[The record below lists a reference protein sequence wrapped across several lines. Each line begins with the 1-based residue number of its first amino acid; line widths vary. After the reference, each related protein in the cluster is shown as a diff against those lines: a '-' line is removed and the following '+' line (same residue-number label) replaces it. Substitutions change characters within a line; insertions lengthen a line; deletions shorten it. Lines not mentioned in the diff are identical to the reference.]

1 MNNYEAMFIFPE
13 TLKENALEDAVSHA
27 KAEIKKAGGEVDST
41 TRLGKRAFSRMMKKQ
56 QSGFYVLVTFKMDG
70 DKIKPLLARYK
81 LSEEVFRVQV
91 VKAPVRSRK
100 AVKGKT
106 EEGKKD
112 GNTK

>member
-13 TLKENALEDAVSHA
+13 TLKENVLEEAVTHA
-27 KAEIKKAGGEVDST
+27 KAEIKKLGGEVDST
-41 TRLGKRAFSRMMKKQ
+41 TRLGKRAFSRIMNKQ
-56 QSGFYVLVTFKMDG
+56 QAGFYVLTTFKMDG

-91 VKAPVRSRK
+91 VKAPVPSRK
-100 AVKGKT
+100 AAKKK

-112 GNTK
+112 GDAK

>member
-13 TLKENALEDAVSHA
+13 TLKENVLEESVTHA
-27 KAEIKKAGGEVDST
+27 KAEIKKLGGEVDST
-41 TRLGKRAFSRMMKKQ
+41 TRLGKRAFSRIMKKQ
-56 QSGFYVLVTFKMDG
+56 QAGFYVLVTFKMAG
-70 DKIKPLLARYK
+70 DNVRPLLARYK

-100 AVKGKT
+100 AKKL

-112 GNTK
+112 GDAK